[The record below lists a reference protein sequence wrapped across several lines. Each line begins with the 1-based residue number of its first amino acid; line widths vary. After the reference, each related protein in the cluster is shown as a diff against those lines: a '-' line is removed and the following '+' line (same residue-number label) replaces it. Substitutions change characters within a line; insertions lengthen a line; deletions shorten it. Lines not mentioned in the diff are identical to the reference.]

1 MKDILLVLDSIKTSQ
16 ALRDYNHTKGLCYDL
31 IKVYNKFIIDILE
44 KAYLAKIRL
53 ETCPPVSQD
62 VIYGDDKFIGYVG
75 DYITELYYENHKF
88 YELVSF
94 NHIHLFSAISKFKVI
109 FETRDWL
116 IANNHDEK
124 IDHKVKEL
132 EWAMIDEYN
141 LFMFQE
147 ISKKY
152 TNFIL
157 DIRYPVVKYGIF
169 SSDSL
174 FGNESDDVLLEYVS
188 DFIETNF

>member
-1 MKDILLVLDSIKTSQ
+1 MKDILLALDSIKTAT
-16 ALRDYNHTKGLCYDL
+16 ALRHSNNTKIQGYEL

-44 KAYLAKIRL
+44 KAYSAKIRL
-53 ETCPPVSQD
+53 ETCPPVSED
-62 VIYGDDKFIGYVG
+62 VIYGDNVYRGYVG
-75 DYITELYYENHKF
+75 DYITELYYEKHKF

-94 NHIHLFSAISKFKVI
+94 NHIHLFSAISKFKVM

-116 IANNHDEK
+116 IENNYDEN
-124 IDHKVKEL
+124 IDHKVKALESAMMSEYEL
-132 EWAMIDEYN
+132 FI
-141 LFMFQE
+141 FQE

-152 TNFIL
+152 PNSFLNIKL
-157 DIRYPVVKYGIF
+157 PDIKQCIF